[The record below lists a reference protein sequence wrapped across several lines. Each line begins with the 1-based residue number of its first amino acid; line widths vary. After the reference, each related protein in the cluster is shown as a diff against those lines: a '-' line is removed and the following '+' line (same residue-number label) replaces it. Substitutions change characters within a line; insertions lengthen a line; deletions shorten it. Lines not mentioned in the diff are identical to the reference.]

1 MAEAPQSR
9 LPFMIRE
16 ALATKYRAEVAT
28 NLALLSILF
37 ERPVSTAWEDTNHV
51 DQVDVYLTNIMMA
64 QDKLSA
70 LDRVVPL
77 GTQTEPE
84 GDEDK
89 DS

>member
-16 ALATKYRAEVAT
+16 ALATKYRAEVAK
-28 NLALLSILF
+28 NLAHLSILF
-37 ERPVSTAWEDTNHV
+37 ERPVSTAWEGTDHV
-51 DQVDVYLTNIMMA
+51 DKVDVYLTNIMMA

-77 GTQTEPE
+77 GNQTEAE

-89 DS
+89 